1 MPGHPQPEAEG
12 AKRSGRRSRW
22 GTGPRPGSGEAQQA
36 DVYRDG
42 AATLCPCDAVDGKQ
56 KQQCGGA
63 QTSGGVSQLPLAV
76 AARHGEESDG
86 HALQVTSLVCECVN
100 VCRTLLKTSVA
111 ALQDSHPWAN
121 LLPWQPW
128 QREIGVVSTCCGS
141 GICCSSYLDGV
152 LVVGLVVSLTTV
164 YLTCLYDF
172 MFFTGCFIDIFL
184 VLSEIEQVC
193 TRATWIVTQ

>member
-12 AKRSGRRSRW
+12 AQRSGRRSRW
-22 GTGPRPGSGEAQQA
+22 GAGPRPRPGEAQQA

-42 AATLCPCDAVDGKQ
+42 AATLRPCDAVDGKQ

-111 ALQDSHPWAN
+111 ALQGSHPRAN
-121 LLPWQPW
+121 LLPWQPPDSITA
-128 QREIGVVSTCCGS
+128 QRDRCCFCLLWVRDLLLWLFRWCVGC
-141 GICCSSYLDGV
+141 GACSFFDH
-152 LVVGLVVSLTTV
+152 
-164 YLTCLYDF
+164 CLFDVF
-172 MFFTGCFIDIFL
+172 
-184 VLSEIEQVC
+184 V
-193 TRATWIVTQ
+193 